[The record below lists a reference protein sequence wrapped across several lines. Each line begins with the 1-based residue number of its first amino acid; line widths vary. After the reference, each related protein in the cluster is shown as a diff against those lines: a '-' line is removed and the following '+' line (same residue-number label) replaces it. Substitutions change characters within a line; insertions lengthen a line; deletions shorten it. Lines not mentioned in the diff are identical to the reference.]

1 MCFGN
6 KPSAKPVVWIGG
18 IGAAIVLF
26 VVIFL
31 IITIWTQQ
39 PQLVSKLLLIVFF
52 FAALAGG
59 MILLCNQTITQIKE
73 EKAKDAASRID
84 TIIVGTI
91 LVELVLAGALI
102 ETAVL
107 TSTSKIGISASF
119 IGLFASL
126 AALVIGVVIGFLFGV
141 PRSVAAAERT
151 TRNAGSEAGVPNARD
166 AGAPN
171 VVAPNDGG
179 GAVEPNDGAAAVASG
194 NGAHYEPNTNLTQI
208 SDWLTK
214 TIVGVGLV
222 NWKPALGWFNRT
234 ATALGSSLVLEGSG
248 GSVVGG
254 SIILFFGVSGF
265 LCGYNLTQLFLA
277 RALARSGN

>member
-91 LVELVLAGALI
+91 LV
-102 ETAVL
+102 
-107 TSTSKIGISASF
+107 
-119 IGLFASL
+119 
-126 AALVIGVVIGFLFGV
+126 
-141 PRSVAAAERT
+141 
-151 TRNAGSEAGVPNARD
+151 
-166 AGAPN
+166 
-171 VVAPNDGG
+171 
-179 GAVEPNDGAAAVASG
+179 
-194 NGAHYEPNTNLTQI
+194 
-208 SDWLTK
+208 
-214 TIVGVGLV
+214 
-222 NWKPALGWFNRT
+222 
-234 ATALGSSLVLEGSG
+234 
-248 GSVVGG
+248 
-254 SIILFFGVSGF
+254 
-265 LCGYNLTQLFLA
+265 
-277 RALARSGN
+277 